1 MNGYREVGHSLSPQQ
16 RVQGVAAE
24 PEGKRW
30 GQSLSAS
37 GRAALPP
44 ASTAAAASG
53 LAGCSCAAWPCPPEH
68 AVAAPP
74 GLPAIAGYGH
84 ACCQSSSSQV
94 RDILP
99 WPSPDKVGKDGMGRV
114 WGSRARR
121 EFLFLCF
128 PRFCTSIVAQDSK
141 GNVYHGRNLDYAF
154 GDILRKITIDVQFMQ
169 NGQVAYKGTTFMG
182 YVGLWTGQS
191 PHKFTISG
199 DERDKGRWW
208 ENAIAAFLSRNVPVS
223 WLIRDTLS
231 KAADFQAAVLK
242 LAATPIIADVYYIVA
257 GTSPKEGVVITRN
270 RRGPADIWPLEP
282 TAGAWFRVETNY
294 DHWTTPPPFDHRSTQ
309 YIFFSPFSLSYTI
322 YTTVMS
328 AAAPDKYMT
337 QIRTLE

>member
-1 MNGYREVGHSLSPQQ
+1 MFFFLIVSLQKLLRLQLFVPIWARKCFQNLENFPKTGKIFPTQLYSLCLVRQKAAQLLGLTSVGVMMNRLGH
-16 RVQGVAAE
+16 
-24 PEGKRW
+24 
-30 GQSLSAS
+30 
-37 GRAALPP
+37 
-44 ASTAAAASG
+44 
-53 LAGCSCAAWPCPPEH
+53 C
-68 AVAAPP
+68 
-74 GLPAIAGYGH
+74 
-84 ACCQSSSSQV
+84 
-94 RDILP
+94 RD
-99 WPSPDKVGKDGMGRV
+99 
-114 WGSRARR
+114 
-121 EFLFLCF
+121 FLFLCF

-294 DHWTTPPPFDHRSTQ
+294 DHWTTPPPFDHRRMFVSAKIDSIALLLLPVSSWIWDGILSTQ

>member
-1 MNGYREVGHSLSPQQ
+1 MGAGRRCALLLLLWGAARAAAPPLCNVSLEQEPWQ
-16 RVQGVAAE
+16 RWLPALRHFDPAF
-24 PEGKRW
+24 
-30 GQSLSAS
+30 L
-37 GRAALPP
+37 RAAL
-44 ASTAAAASG
+44 A
-53 LAGCSCAAWPCPPEH
+53 
-68 AVAAPP
+68 
-74 GLPAIAGYGH
+74 
-84 ACCQSSSSQV
+84 
-94 RDILP
+94 
-99 WPSPDKVGKDGMGRV
+99 RV
-114 WGSRARR
+114 I
-121 EFLFLCF
+121 EL
-128 PRFCTSIVAQDSK
+128 CTSIVAQDSK
-141 GNVYHGRNLDYAF
+141 GNIYHGRNLDYAF

-199 DERDKGRWW
+199 DERAKGRWW
-208 ENAIAAFLSRNVPVS
+208 ENAIAAFLSRNIPVS

-294 DHWTTPPPFDHRSTQ
+294 DHWTTPPPFDNRRAAAIKALNATGWENINFETLFQ
-309 YIFFSPFSLSYTI
+309 VLSVRPVLNNYTI